1 MIVATAQD
9 FVSLFPNFMAGC
21 KTLHDQLVFITFI
34 LSVVGLMLS
43 ALTIWITGNL
53 SKYLMTL
60 VRMAICIIM
69 VIELPNWWNQINDA
83 VTEIVNNTG
92 FYADGASPGGVFQDY
107 LNAIRRKFGTDSVAQ
122 GNKQLYDS
130 VKSQQPVPTALGPGV
145 NSGMKISRYGYKGDS
160 TPDHNSSVG
169 IGAFGFDSQPGS
181 LNPGKSL
188 ALSPDIVQ
196 QYGLRP
202 GDSVQVQLSDGST
215 LLGQYADKTGD
226 DPKTHLPLLG
236 RVDIYDPQG
245 QYTSID
251 GVAVTGINGMGAQD
265 TGSSNAGGGFMGWIK
280 NTPDML
286 TSFIIGP
293 VLYILSL
300 GAVFILWVSSGIIQI
315 LAMIEIAIS
324 PIFIGLLMVPSL
336 VSIASRFFLSF
347 VALAV
352 IPISYAICDLITK
365 WLVDAAVNPTSNT
378 GHAIVGAV
386 GTSWGIWVALIIWVA
401 GSSVFAPIMTF
412 RILQMGHSG
421 LSVVLGATASIPA
434 RVNSQANSMYRSAVL
449 GAGAMRAA
457 GGALGGGAGSNGSS
471 AMGLPS
477 SSNGSGGASYA
488 VRPGFQTQ
496 PPSKP

>member
-1 MIVATAQD
+1 MILATAQD

-21 KTLHDQLVFITFI
+21 KTRHDQLVLITFI

-43 ALTIWITGNL
+43 ALTIWITGNI

-92 FYADGASPGGVFQDY
+92 FYADGGNPGGVFQDY
-107 LNAIRRKFGTDSVAQ
+107 LNAIRKKFGTDSAAQ

-130 VKSQQPVPTALGPGV
+130 AKNRGTVDTVGNPSVYGGP
-145 NSGMKISRYGYKGDS
+145 MITHYAYPGDS
-160 TPDHNSSVG
+160 TPDWNSSHG
-169 IGAFGFDSQPGS
+169 IGNHDNKLVAGR
-181 LNPGKSL
+181 SL
-188 ALSPDIVQ
+188 ALSKNIADT
-196 QYGLRP
+196 YGFMV
-202 GDSVQVQLSDGST
+202 GETISVTMADGRNFT
-215 LLGQYADKTGD
+215 GTYDDTVGNDPNTGQ
-226 DPKTHLPLLG
+226 PLQN
-236 RVDIYDPQG
+236 RIDIYDPEN
-245 QYTSID
+245 QYANLSGT
-251 GVAVTGINGMGAQD
+251 GVTGLNGLGVQD
-265 TGSSNAGGGFMGWIK
+265 TGDQNWGGKVMGWITGFGK

-286 TSFIIGP
+286 TSFIIAP
-293 VLYILSL
+293 ILYILSL

-378 GHAIVGAV
+378 GHAIVSAV

-457 GGALGGGAGSNGSS
+457 GGALGGGAGAKGSS
-471 AMGLPS
+471 PIGLPS
-477 SSNGSGGASYA
+477 SSNGSGGISYA

-496 PPSKP
+496 PAAKP